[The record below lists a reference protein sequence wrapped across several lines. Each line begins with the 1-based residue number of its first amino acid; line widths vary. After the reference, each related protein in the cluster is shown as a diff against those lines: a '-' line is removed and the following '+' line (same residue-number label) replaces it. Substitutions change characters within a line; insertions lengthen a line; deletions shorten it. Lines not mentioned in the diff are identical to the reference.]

1 VKNGDLISHVA
12 REMLG
17 DRTDKLAGGED
28 SLFSDAVIARY
39 LTEGEKILCRK
50 AWVLEDSI
58 SPQACQISLVE
69 NKFDYSV
76 HSKVLFVKTAKLS
89 DSDVE
94 LIRVGHA
101 DNMTLGVRT
110 VFDPDFWDVNA
121 VLTENSGRPDR
132 FATDMGTRRIRV
144 RRKPDATAAA
154 LKLQMTVVRM
164 PLNAITTATCEK
176 EPEVPE
182 EFHLDLTLYAAGKC
196 LSHPLVDAGDRRQGK
211 AWLEEFEGRVSEAK
225 RDRMRFQQSEPQFRF
240 GGWASGN

>member
-1 VKNGDLISHVA
+1 MKNCELISHVA

-28 SLFSDAVIARY
+28 SLYSDALIARY
-39 LTEGEKILCRK
+39 LTEAEKILCRK
-50 AWVLEDSI
+50 AWVLEDST

-69 NKFDYSV
+69 NKYDYPI

-89 DSDVE
+89 DSDME

-101 DNMTLGVRT
+101 DNTTLNART
-110 VFDPDFWDVNA
+110 VYDPDFWNVNT
-121 VLTENSGRPDR
+121 VLTETAGRPDR

-164 PLNAITTATCEK
+164 PLNAITTAAKDK
-176 EPEVPE
+176 EPEIPE
-182 EFHLDLTLYAAGKC
+182 EFHLDLTLFAAGKC
-196 LSHPLVDAGDRRQGK
+196 LSHPLVDAGDRRQGL
-211 AWLEEFEGRVSEAK
+211 AWLEEFEGRVKEAK

-240 GGWASGN
+240 GGWAGAD

>member
-1 VKNGDLISHVA
+1 MKNSELINHVA

-39 LTEGEKILCRK
+39 LSAAEKILCRR
-50 AWVLEDSI
+50 AWVLEDNTN
-58 SPQACQISLVE
+58 PQTSQISLVE
-69 NKFDYSV
+69 DKFDYPI
-76 HSKVLFVKTAKLS
+76 HKKVLFIKTAKLS

-121 VLTENSGRPDR
+121 TLTETSGRPDR
-132 FATDMGTRRIRV
+132 FATDMGTRRIRA

-164 PLNAITTATCEK
+164 PLNDISTANCEK
-176 EPEVPE
+176 EPEIPE
-182 EFHLDLTLYAAGKC
+182 EFHLDLALYAAGKC
-196 LSHPLVDAGDRRQGK
+196 LSHPLVDSGDRRQGK
-211 AWLEEFEGRVSEAK
+211 DWLAEFDAVVREAK

-240 GGWASGN
+240 GGWASGD